1 MAELSV
7 TDVHRA
13 LRQFADEG
21 YDVLK
26 DPTALHLEDKP
37 YRLVV
42 DHSLY
47 LEKQSP
53 KYRMLH
59 SQLMQSERP
68 LISVVGPRHSSVDGR
83 PFTWTR
89 VLKGDNKW
97 FSVFLHNNN
106 YKEMG
111 MYWPGYESKLE
122 EGTYSDVHEALEHHK
137 TMETPSE
144 FSPYQPPHRLV
155 DFGEPFDRKIRVYHS
170 LPRNVTKT
178 YLYDPATERLINHG

>member
-26 DPTALHLEDKP
+26 DPYALHLEGKP

-47 LEKQSP
+47 LDKQRP
-53 KYRMLH
+53 NYRNIN
-59 SQLMQSERP
+59 SQLMQSERE
-68 LISVVGPRHSSVDGR
+68 LISAVGARHSSVDGR
-83 PFTWTR
+83 PFAWTK

-97 FSVFLHNNN
+97 FNVFLHNAN

-122 EGTYSDVHEALEHHK
+122 GTYSDVHEALEHHK
-137 TMETPSE
+137 TMKTPSGY
-144 FSPYQPPHRLV
+144 SATQVPHKLV

-170 LPRNVTKT
+170 LPRDVTKT
-178 YLYDPATERLINHG
+178 YLYDPATEQLIGHG